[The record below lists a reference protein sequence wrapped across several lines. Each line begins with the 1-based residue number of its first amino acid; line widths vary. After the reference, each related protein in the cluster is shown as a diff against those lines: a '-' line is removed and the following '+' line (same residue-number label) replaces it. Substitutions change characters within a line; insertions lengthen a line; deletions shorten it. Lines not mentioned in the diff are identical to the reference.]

1 MKSKTLNIADNSGTR
16 RRNPMLRIWRND
28 ITGMEPGSVVSIRFT
43 DDYTRNGINK
53 IRPRKYIVV
62 DIKFDDDYARERGR
76 HTVTLRKE
84 EEGRGDESPRTEQE
98 VA

>member
-1 MKSKTLNIADNSGTR
+1 MKQKTISVADYSGTM
-16 RRNPMLRIWRND
+16 RRNPVMRIWRND
-28 ITGMEPGSVVSIRFT
+28 VTGMEPGAVVMVRFT

-76 HTVTLRKE
+76 HTVTLSRA
-84 EEGRGDESPRTEQE
+84 EGN
-98 VA
+98 